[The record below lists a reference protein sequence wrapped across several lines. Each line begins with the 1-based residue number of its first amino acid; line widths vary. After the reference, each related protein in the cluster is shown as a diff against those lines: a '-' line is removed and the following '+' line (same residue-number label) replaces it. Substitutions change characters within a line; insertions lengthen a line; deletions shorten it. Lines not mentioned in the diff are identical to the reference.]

1 MENLNKLLDMIKD
14 KNLLSYLFTIL
25 LTAVVTYFMTD
36 FFLKRDEIKELK
48 SDVARLQDK
57 YEKKENISIELSD
70 QKNETKSK
78 KEDLRRKDEDIS
90 ELKKDIGE
98 AEANK
103 KKLAEELEQAK
114 NLIDEKNDLIYKKD
128 QIIQNMKSCQ
138 NDPALLKLIS
148 ERDKLLDRKGIH
160 TVRNYSNSGERKP
173 EAQNEEESRMNTI
186 RDFNNQINEMK
197 KASGCIN

>member
-48 SDVARLQDK
+48 SDVERLQDK

-114 NLIDEKNDLIYKKD
+114 KLIDEKNDLIYKKD

-186 RDFNNQINEMK
+186 REFNNQINEMK